1 MSDSGS
7 VFGPG
12 PRHDAS
18 PASHRESSAQFLE
31 RVAGD
36 YWQAVRDLL
45 DDWLGRVPP
54 PERRDLMGRLRR
66 AEDHTFRAAF
76 LELYLHESL
85 VQSGFDV
92 EFHPEVPGVRRRP
105 DFLALSTSSTFYL
118 EARSPSTATNKR
130 ASAGRVGD
138 VHDALNRV
146 DSPNFWLWIDVEA
159 EGGRPL
165 ATKGLRA
172 QLEGWLAG
180 LDPDSETSHEELPSY
195 HWEREGWQIR
205 FRALPK
211 SPAARGSGTGLRP
224 LAVYGGSHAEWVDDA
239 GVLKDALSDKGNAYG
254 LPEHGLVVAI
264 GTSFFSRDDFGVKN
278 ALYGPEQWVLDR
290 EGREFV
296 EVTRGPGGYFHAGN
310 GQWAHQH
317 VSGVLIVNNLHHCGI
332 PQQRPSFWAN
342 PQASREVV
350 ALDAWDVVALRDG
363 HLERTHAAVGHRELF
378 QLPEPWPPGEAFP
391 K

>member
-1 MSDSGS
+1 ERHDAGPCRGRARSAGRRPVTRGRRARTRCLPRHPVPPPRHDHGWGCLMSDSGS

-172 QLEGWLAG
+172 QLEGSLAG
-180 LDPDSETSHEELPSY
+180 LDPDSETS
-195 HWEREGWQIR
+195 QIG
-205 FRALPK
+205 RA
-211 SPAARGSGTGLRP
+211 
-224 LAVYGGSHAEWVDDA
+224 A
-239 GVLKDALSDKGNAYG
+239 G
-254 LPEHGLVVAI
+254 
-264 GTSFFSRDDFGVKN
+264 
-278 ALYGPEQWVLDR
+278 
-290 EGREFV
+290 
-296 EVTRGPGGYFHAGN
+296 
-310 GQWAHQH
+310 
-317 VSGVLIVNNLHHCGI
+317 
-332 PQQRPSFWAN
+332 
-342 PQASREVV
+342 
-350 ALDAWDVVALRDG
+350 
-363 HLERTHAAVGHRELF
+363 
-378 QLPEPWPPGEAFP
+378 
-391 K
+391 